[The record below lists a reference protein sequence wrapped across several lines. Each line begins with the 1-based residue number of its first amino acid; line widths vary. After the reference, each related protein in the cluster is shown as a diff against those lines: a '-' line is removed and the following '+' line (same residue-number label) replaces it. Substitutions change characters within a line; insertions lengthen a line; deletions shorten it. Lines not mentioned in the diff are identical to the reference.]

1 MSVHEES
8 ESGDEVMCTPPEVA
22 AMAESIMPELLPEKS
37 RNRYEKERE
46 RFFNWCKMKQVKRY
60 TETVLLAYFVE
71 KSGKLKSSTLWSMYS
86 MLKSMLILQD
96 NVDISKYAKLQS
108 FLKRKSVGHKP
119 KKSLTFTRQQISTF
133 LEEAPDETFLMMKV
147 ALILGVAGA
156 CRREE
161 LTKMTV
167 NDIQGEDTFLLV
179 TIPDSKTH
187 VPRTFSVT
195 EGKEN
200 WIHLYQKYKALRPQ
214 NAQTSR
220 LFLNYK
226 MGKCTVQPVG
236 INTFGA
242 IPKKIASYLKLP
254 NASSFTSHCFRR
266 TSATLL
272 ANAGADLLSLK
283 RHGGW
288 RSSTVAEGYV
298 DGSLQGKLEH
308 KHVGAIPSNSWYPL
322 VQHVKRSAYQAG
334 YIWGRAAELT
344 PESPPTPAT

>member
-8 ESGDEVMCTPPEVA
+8 ESGDEFMCTPPEVA

-156 CRREE
+156 CRREK

-167 NDIQGEDTFLLV
+167 NDIQ
-179 TIPDSKTH
+179 
-187 VPRTFSVT
+187 
-195 EGKEN
+195 
-200 WIHLYQKYKALRPQ
+200 
-214 NAQTSR
+214 SR
-220 LFLNYK
+220 
-226 MGKCTVQPVG
+226 
-236 INTFGA
+236 
-242 IPKKIASYLKLP
+242 
-254 NASSFTSHCFRR
+254 
-266 TSATLL
+266 
-272 ANAGADLLSLK
+272 
-283 RHGGW
+283 
-288 RSSTVAEGYV
+288 E
-298 DGSLQGKLEH
+298 
-308 KHVGAIPSNSWYPL
+308 
-322 VQHVKRSAYQAG
+322 
-334 YIWGRAAELT
+334 YI
-344 PESPPTPAT
+344 

>member
-1 MSVHEES
+1 
-8 ESGDEVMCTPPEVA
+8 
-22 AMAESIMPELLPEKS
+22 
-37 RNRYEKERE
+37 
-46 RFFNWCKMKQVKRY
+46 
-60 TETVLLAYFVE
+60 
-71 KSGKLKSSTLWSMYS
+71 
-86 MLKSMLILQD
+86 
-96 NVDISKYAKLQS
+96 
-108 FLKRKSVGHKP
+108 
-119 KKSLTFTRQQISTF
+119 
-133 LEEAPDETFLMMKV
+133 MMKV

-254 NASSFTSHCFRR
+254 NASSFTGHCFRR

-298 DGSLQGKLEH
+298 DGSLQGKLEVCN
-308 KHVGAIPSNSWYPL
+308 KIIGNACQSNDPCTPSTCQPDDPCKLHIFDS
-322 VQHVKRSAYQAG
+322 VHI
-334 YIWGRAAELT
+334 YINNF
-344 PESPPTPAT
+344 